1 MKDKNVQTR
10 RRENAPIDNADTR
23 SSPFLLPRRKIWGK
37 KEVFMT
43 LSYIRTKP
51 LFLRSRKQGRH
62 AQPKKLKNLTKSERT
77 ALRVYGFR
85 CHYCNER
92 VFETFDHIVPKVN
105 GGKDNAEN
113 LVPCC
118 KSCNSSKQAMSYD
131 EFKYI
136 MAVERISLNASLQGD
151 F

>member
-1 MKDKNVQTR
+1 MAHLTDRLVTEDDLKEILGISDAVDDNRLTMAADAATQMVQAFCDRHFVQQDAATAR
-10 RRENAPIDNADTR
+10 VFVASTPWLLEVDDISTTSGLVIKTDAD
-23 SSPFLLPRRKIWGK
+23 
-37 KEVFMT
+37 
-43 LSYIRTKP
+43 
-51 LFLRSRKQGRH
+51 
-62 AQPKKLKNLTKSERT
+62 
-77 ALRVYGFR
+77 
-85 CHYCNER
+85 NER